1 MSLSLTQVLPLSH
14 TAGWRIAPML
24 RERRLKRPR
33 DFAALR
39 SHGRAWSGKLL
50 VLVARPNS
58 LETSRVGLAVGKRVG
73 KAVARNLVK
82 RRLREVVRRI
92 DLQEGWDILLIARNG
107 AGQADFHA
115 LDRSLRSLCRRAR
128 LVARPSGNKD
138 A

>member
-1 MSLSLTQVLPLSH
+1 
-14 TAGWRIAPML
+14 ML

-58 LETSRVGLAVGKRVG
+58 LETSRVGLSVSKRVG
-73 KAVARNLVK
+73 KAVLRNLVK
-82 RRLREVVRRI
+82 RRLREAVRRV
-92 DLQEGWDILLIARNG
+92 DLGKGWDILLIARKG
-107 AGQADFHA
+107 AGDTDFHA

-128 LVARPSGNKD
+128 LVAPPSETED